1 MGLRPLS
8 AVVMA
13 AGEGSRMRSALP
25 KPLHAVCGRPILL
38 HVLDALSELLVDRA
52 VVVVGWGAE
61 RVTKTLLED
70 GPPDRPATLGEL
82 VAEHRAG
89 DAAATLLTALLEDPT
104 GFGRVIR
111 GKDGRVVDI

>member
-1 MGLRPLS
+1 MKSGNEEQGDAPITSGRAVERSMALRPLS

-13 AGEGSRMRSALP
+13 AGEGSRMRSSLP

-70 GPPDRPATLGEL
+70 GPGGRMLKLTPAE
-82 VAEHRAG
+82 APR
-89 DAAATLLTALLEDPT
+89 
-104 GFGRVIR
+104 
-111 GKDGRVVDI
+111 